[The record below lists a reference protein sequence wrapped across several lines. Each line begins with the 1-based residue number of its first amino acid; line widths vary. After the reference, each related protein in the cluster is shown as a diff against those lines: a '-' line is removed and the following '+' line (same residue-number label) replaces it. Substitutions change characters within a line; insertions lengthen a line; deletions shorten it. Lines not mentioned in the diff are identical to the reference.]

1 MFMNRIKWD
10 SSFLLGFRDIDQ
22 HHERLVGLLSRTHDE
37 FVTGTPNL
45 GPTLDEL
52 LDYTK
57 YHFKSEELWM
67 LDGFYPAIIAHKKE
81 HSFFLLKVTQIREA
95 YHSGNACLSL
105 EMLQFLEKWITSH
118 ILKTDAEFGKFLR
131 GAST

>member
-1 MFMNRIKWD
+1 MNKIEWD
-10 SSFLLGFRDIDQ
+10 SSFLLGFKEIDQ
-22 HHERLVGLLSRTHDE
+22 HHQNLVGLLSRTHDE
-37 FVTGTPNL
+37 FVAGVSNL

-67 LDGFYPAIIAHKKE
+67 LDDFYPGITGHKRE
-81 HSFFLLKVTQIREA
+81 HTFFLCKVTQLRET
-95 YHSGNACLSL
+95 YQSGTECLSL
-105 EMLQFLEKWITSH
+105 EMLQFLEAWITNH

-131 GAST
+131 GTSP